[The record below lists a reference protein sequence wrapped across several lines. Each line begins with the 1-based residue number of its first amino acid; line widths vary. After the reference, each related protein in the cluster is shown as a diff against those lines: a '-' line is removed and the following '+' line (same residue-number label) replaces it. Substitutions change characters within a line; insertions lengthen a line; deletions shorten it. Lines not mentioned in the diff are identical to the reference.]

1 MTIFVRDCT
10 NEDKDYLIE
19 KLVEYNLSKVPAKQS
34 DLFIDLSQ
42 KIERDGKIIAGIIA
56 RMYCWNVVY
65 IDTLWV
71 DSKCR
76 NEKLGSRLIENVESK
91 ARELGVRLIHLDT
104 FDFQAKDF
112 YEKQG
117 YTVFGKLDDCPE
129 EHCRYYMKKIL

>member
-76 NEKLGSRLIENVESK
+76 NEKLGSRLIEIVESK

-117 YTVFGKLDDCPE
+117 YTVFGKLDDCLE